1 MEIKKIKFS
10 NFLSYGNESGELE
23 LNKHSKTLITGVN
36 GFIGSHLA
44 QYLNKNGFSIIGVD
58 INSPDIF
65 KEGKF
70 YKLNL
75 LIKS

>member
-1 MEIKKIKFS
+1 MI
-10 NFLSYGNESGELE
+10 
-23 LNKHSKTLITGVN
+23 LITGVN

-75 LIKS
+75 HIKMRGSTIERPSFTQWP